1 MSELVHCTIWITN
14 ELPTNTYGEKIKHIW
29 RVPVLSQWFLLRSTD
44 KLLTTLYLRFAC
56 DVGYAAKRSV
66 LPSFSPVPSVVY
78 QSKYPAHR
86 RAFSKSLHRRTP
98 EKSNVTVVENPG
110 KFLCSWLRRQKNQ
123 ARKGTFNWGNSLGR
137 DLFSEYCFLHLS
149 FVPTCEIIFV
159 HKYQLFIH
167 EDCQHPVFIH
177 ELLTFIVCLNTLPF
191 VLLRKGKEKKTLLF
205 YRSKTEKKKIFIHP
219 LWKRVPPKALITYV
233 KESVQF
239 LDHLRRNQPP
249 LNKIIATSA
258 SE

>member
-1 MSELVHCTIWITN
+1 MTLATQLNEVFYRVLVLFRPSFISPNIQRIAAHFPRCLHRKAQKKNLT
-14 ELPTNTYGEKIKHIW
+14 
-29 RVPVLSQWFLLRSTD
+29 SQWWRT
-44 KLLTTLYLRFAC
+44 RA
-56 DVGYAAKRSV
+56 
-66 LPSFSPVPSVVY
+66 SFFVP
-78 QSKYPAHR
+78 
-86 RAFSKSLHRRTP
+86 
-98 EKSNVTVVENPG
+98 
-110 KFLCSWLRRQKNQ
+110 WLRRQKNQ

-149 FVPTCEIIFV
+149 FVTTCEIIFV
-159 HKYQLFIH
+159 RKYQLFIH

-219 LWKRVPPKALITYV
+219 LWKRVPPKAFITYV